1 MERLQAENAA
11 EWGRRE
17 RLETEKLN
25 LERENKKLRAQ
36 IEDLEEVLARKR
48 RQTASA
54 LDTDLKTIQAEL
66 FEKNKVP
73 QGWCCSPPTA
83 SLGGS
88 VVGLSVPK
96 DSLKPKFCHHPSRDG
111 GDPVLA
117 PSAPRSWG
125 GAMGQV
131 PGEGEG
137 GTQWWGWLSHA
148 QPVPHAPH
156 RSWPT

>member
-1 MERLQAENAA
+1 MLPPSHTMSLSQMERLQAENAA

-66 FEKNKVP
+66 FEKNKV
-73 QGWCCSPPTA
+73 
-83 SLGGS
+83 
-88 VVGLSVPK
+88 
-96 DSLKPKFCHHPSRDG
+96 
-111 GDPVLA
+111 
-117 PSAPRSWG
+117 
-125 GAMGQV
+125 
-131 PGEGEG
+131 
-137 GTQWWGWLSHA
+137 LSH
-148 QPVPHAPH
+148 P
-156 RSWPT
+156 

>member
-73 QGWCCSPPTA
+73 QGWCCSPMHPWVTLLWGSA
-83 SLGGS
+83 SPRTPSSPNFATTLQGMVVTPSLLHQLLGHGVGQWDRSLG
-88 VVGLSVPK
+88 
-96 DSLKPKFCHHPSRDG
+96 R
-111 GDPVLA
+111 
-117 PSAPRSWG
+117 
-125 GAMGQV
+125 
-131 PGEGEG
+131 
-137 GTQWWGWLSHA
+137 WGWLSHA
-148 QPVPHAPH
+148 QPMPHAPH

>member
-1 MERLQAENAA
+1 MSLSQMERLQAENAA

-73 QGWCCSPPTA
+73 
-83 SLGGS
+83 
-88 VVGLSVPK
+88 
-96 DSLKPKFCHHPSRDG
+96 
-111 GDPVLA
+111 
-117 PSAPRSWG
+117 
-125 GAMGQV
+125 
-131 PGEGEG
+131 
-137 GTQWWGWLSHA
+137 WGWS
-148 QPVPHAPH
+148 
-156 RSWPT
+156 RSLPPPPRVTLALQ

>member
-73 QGWCCSPPTA
+73 CGWSHPLPPPPWVTL
-83 SLGGS
+83 SLQQW
-88 VVGLSVPK
+88 LSIPQ
-96 DSLKPKFCHHPSRDG
+96 DLFKPK
-111 GDPVLA
+111 
-117 PSAPRSWG
+117 
-125 GAMGQV
+125 
-131 PGEGEG
+131 
-137 GTQWWGWLSHA
+137 LS
-148 QPVPHAPH
+148 PCFI
-156 RSWPT
+156 